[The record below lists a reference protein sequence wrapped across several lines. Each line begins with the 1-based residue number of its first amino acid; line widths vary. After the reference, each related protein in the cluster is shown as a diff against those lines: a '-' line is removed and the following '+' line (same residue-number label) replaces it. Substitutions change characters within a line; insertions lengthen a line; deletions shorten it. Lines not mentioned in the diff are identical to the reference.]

1 MNSLTDKLVIDLI
14 LAGNSNAYTVLVNRY
29 KDKVFTLAHTILLN
43 REEAEEV
50 AQDAFVKAFFALNNF
65 KREAAFGTWLYRI
78 VINTALN
85 KKKLKKLFTA
95 DIASVTTGD
104 EPTDLNHLLQ
114 RYENKD
120 LKKFIGL
127 AIEKLKEDE
136 RICIALFYLN
146 ELQVNEIVELTGMT
160 AANIKVILYRGR
172 KHLYEAL
179 QALLKKEMNDLI

>member
-1 MNSLTDKLVIDLI
+1 VNILTDKLVIDSI

-85 KKKLKKLFTA
+85 KKKIKKLFTA
-95 DIASVTTGD
+95 DIASVTAGD
-104 EPTDLNHLLQ
+104 EPTNLNHLLQ

-120 LKKFIGL
+120 LKKFIRL
-127 AIEKLKEDE
+127 AIEKLKDDA
-136 RICIALFYLN
+136 RICITLFYLN

-160 AANIKVILYRGR
+160 AANIKVILHRGR
-172 KHLYEAL
+172 NHLYEAL